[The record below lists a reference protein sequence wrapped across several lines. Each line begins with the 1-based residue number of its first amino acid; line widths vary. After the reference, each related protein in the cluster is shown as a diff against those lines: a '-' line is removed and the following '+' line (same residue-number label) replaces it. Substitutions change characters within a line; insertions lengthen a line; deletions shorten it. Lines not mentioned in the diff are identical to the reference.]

1 MFPELFHQLTTT
13 SREQIKLKR
22 VLKLLSCIKVKYLTI
37 GWPISY
43 ADSQFLWE
51 IRNLFVYIPWYLFA
65 HDNFIWDENFSYI
78 NIGCLLS
85 SDISPY
91 NIFLVIYFHDTL
103 LDDTMLDLS
112 SFLLGDFCDDCE
124 RQREREKER
133 ERERGRKREGTRKRR
148 EERNFRVGFLRAS
161 ALHRAERSG
170 VVTLGEPEAQAR
182 VLRAG
187 NPPVCGLR
195 RADL

>member
-1 MFPELFHQLTTT
+1 MTYILCRFAIPM
-13 SREQIKLKR
+13 RN
-22 VLKLLSCIKVKYLTI
+22 
-37 GWPISY
+37 
-43 ADSQFLWE
+43 SQF
-51 IRNLFVYIPWYLFA
+51 IRI
-65 HDNFIWDENFSYI
+65 HSMISICTCSFIWDENFSYI
-78 NIGCLLS
+78 NIGCLLF

-112 SFLLGDFCDDCE
+112 SFLSWGLLWRLRE
-124 RQREREKER
+124 TEREKER
-133 ERERGRKREGTRKRR
+133 EREREKERGHEETRRGAR
-148 EERNFRVGFLRAS
+148 DFRVGFLRAS